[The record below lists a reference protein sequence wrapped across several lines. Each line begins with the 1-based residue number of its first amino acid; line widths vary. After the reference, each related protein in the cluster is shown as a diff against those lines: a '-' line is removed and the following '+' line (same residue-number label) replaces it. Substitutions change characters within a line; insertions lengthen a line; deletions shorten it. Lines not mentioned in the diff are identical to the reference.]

1 MNPLFSVLV
10 GLLIIGVSVVI
21 FLFIIDM
28 IIDMYYKDRGGK

>member
-10 GLLIIGVSVVI
+10 GLLIIGISVVI